1 MKTELCGPLRPPHRP
16 AACCWSSIP
25 APDRRRMSPDRKHR
39 QSHRRRPCRTHCPD
53 RKAWAAFP
61 PPSAPKGRR
70 QCPNRSGPCHRD
82 CLPAPPKGPRRY
94 PRPRQAPPTWKCSPP
109 CGPEER
115 PTVYRAGL
123 FGRLLRVARCGVCP
137 GVSRSRGF
145 FSGCG
150 VCTAISSR
158 SLVTY
163 STCFAATLRPPPAL
177 RRCLH
182 IGSRQVPVAQTGF
195 GRPEIDQQPFAGK
208 RLVPPHIERHEQESR
223 RDRQRIKQSC
233 EARPTTRVR
242 FIVIRIVIIH
252 RSILTRKTPQ
262 GGIPRVSLY
271 SGEVAAM
278 SVKLLALA
286 MRIMATT
293 SSKATDLS
301 QCSETVGFS

>member
-16 AACCWSSIP
+16 AACYWSSIP

-53 RKAWAAFP
+53 RKAWAA
-61 PPSAPKGRR
+61 SHHRAPRKVVGNARIALARAVVTAFRR
-70 QCPNRSGPCHRD
+70 PR
-82 CLPAPPKGPRRY
+82 KVPRRY
-94 PRPRQAPPTWKCSPP
+94 PRPQQAPPTWKCSPP
-109 CGPEER
+109 CGPGR
-115 PTVYRAGL
+115 ARRFTVRGCSAGCCASL
-123 FGRLLRVARCGVCP
+123 RCGVCP

-163 STCFAATLRPPPAL
+163 STCCRDASAAACCGGACTSVADRSRSPRPVSVVPKSISNPSP
-177 RRCLH
+177 
-182 IGSRQVPVAQTGF
+182 GSSSPR
-195 GRPEIDQQPFAGK
+195 
-208 RLVPPHIERHEQESR
+208 PHIERHEQESR

-262 GGIPRVSLY
+262 GGIPRVSLW
-271 SGEVAAM
+271 A
-278 SVKLLALA
+278 
-286 MRIMATT
+286 R
-293 SSKATDLS
+293 
-301 QCSETVGFS
+301 